1 MDRKA
6 ETKDAADSLRLLMES
21 VKDYAIYLLDSIGH
35 VMTWNMGAERLYGYK
50 GDEILGK
57 HFSTFYPEEKVR
69 EGWPDQ
75 ELRLVV
81 RDGRFEDEGWRIRKD
96 GSRFLANVV
105 ITALFD
111 RDGTLRGFGKV
122 TRDVTERFT
131 SAERAL
137 VESEAR
143 FRALADNIAQLAW
156 MADTTGNLFWYNK
169 RWFDYTG
176 TTLDEMQGWGWKRV
190 QHPEHL
196 ERVVGKWTRA
206 LADGRPWED
215 TFPLRAKEGTYR
227 WFLSRAVP
235 IHDEAGKVKL
245 WFGTNTDVTD
255 ELETQETLRRA
266 VHARDVFLSI
276 ASHELRTPLT
286 PLSLQ
291 IQSLL
296 RLAERSGSD
305 LPTVKVKDKLV
316 KATQQAAH
324 LERLVANLL
333 DVSRLGENRL
343 RLEYEELDVATL
355 VREIAERV
363 RPEFEAAG
371 SPLTV
376 VARDEVKG
384 SWDRLR
390 LDQVISNLLGNALKY
405 GRGKPIEVEVRRLDG
420 EVLVSVR
427 DHGIGIAAEDQE
439 RIFGRFE
446 RAVSPE
452 SYGGFGLGLW
462 IARQLVDAMGG
473 KISVQSKPGQGATFT
488 VAFPDGGRRAA

>member
-1 MDRKA
+1 MERKA
-6 ETKDAADSLRLLMES
+6 ERKDLADSLRLLVES
-21 VKDYAIYLLDSIGH
+21 VKDYAIFLLDPTGH
-35 VMTWNMGAERLYGYK
+35 VMTWNVGAERLKGYRA
-50 GDEILGK
+50 DEVLGK
-57 HFSTFYPEEKVR
+57 HFSVFYPEEKVR
-69 EGWPDQ
+69 EGWPDE
-75 ELRLVV
+75 ELRRAA

-111 RDGTLRGFGKV
+111 REGTLRGFGKV

-137 VESEAR
+137 RESEAR

-156 MADTTGNLFWYNK
+156 MADPAGSIFWYNK

-176 TTLDEMQGWGWKRV
+176 TTLDEMQGWGWKSV
-190 QHPEHL
+190 HHPDHV
-196 ERVVGKWTRA
+196 ERVVAKWTRA
-206 LADGRPWED
+206 LADRRPWED
-215 TFPLRAKEGTYR
+215 TFPLRSKEGTYR
-227 WFLSRAVP
+227 WFLSRAAP
-235 IHDEAGKVKL
+235 ILDEAGRVKL
-245 WFGTNTDVTD
+245 WCGTNTDVTD
-255 ELETQETLRRA
+255 ELDAQETLRRA

-291 IQSLL
+291 LQSLV
-296 RLAERSGSD
+296 RLAERAGGD
-305 LPTVKVKDKLV
+305 LPAAKVKDKLV

-324 LERLVANLL
+324 LDQLVANLL

-376 VARDEVKG
+376 VARDGLKG

-405 GRGKPIEVEVRRLDG
+405 GRGKPVELEVLGSDG
-420 EVLVSVR
+420 EAVVSVR
-427 DHGIGIAAEDQE
+427 DHGIGIAPEDQE

-446 RAVSPE
+446 RAVSSE

-462 IARQLVDAMGG
+462 IARQLVEAMGG
-473 KISVQSKPGQGATFT
+473 RISVKSKPGEGAAFT
-488 VAFPDGGRRAA
+488 VAVPEGGRRAL